1 MKKLIALVLC
11 FYTLPSFAAS
21 EIEKEKLQQIVN
33 ELEVVKQLVREAEG
47 YSSSSDPQVFE
58 YRSLLW
64 NLEEMKGAVSRH
76 INSPSTKPRS
86 FDELMVIGGAQ

>member
-33 ELEVVKQLVREAEG
+33 ELEFVKQLVREAEG
-47 YSSSSDPQVFE
+47 YSSSSDPQVF
-58 YRSLLW
+58 
-64 NLEEMKGAVSRH
+64 
-76 INSPSTKPRS
+76 
-86 FDELMVIGGAQ
+86 